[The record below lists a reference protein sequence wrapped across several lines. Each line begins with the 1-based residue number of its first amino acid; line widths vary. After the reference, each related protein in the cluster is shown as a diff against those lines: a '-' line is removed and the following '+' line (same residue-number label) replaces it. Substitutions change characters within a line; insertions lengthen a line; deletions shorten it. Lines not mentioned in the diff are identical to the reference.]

1 MMPLPLDSDEGYG
14 RVMNALME
22 VQLPLFTYICALT
35 ANSQDA
41 KDILQETNLKIC
53 RRAASYDPSRPFL
66 KWAKT
71 LAMYE
76 VMTYRKKQH
85 RDRLVFSD
93 DVLTTVAEQV
103 EDEGERALDLERH
116 LVRLEACVENLP
128 AVLREVVEFRYLN
141 DHSLRA
147 VAERVGRST
156 NAVALL
162 LMRARRALAE
172 CVKLG
177 DMKGEEA

>member
-1 MMPLPLDSDEGYG
+1 MH
-14 RVMNALME
+14 ALMA

-35 ANSQDA
+35 ANPQDA
-41 KDILQETNLKIC
+41 KDILQTTNLKIC
-53 RRAASYDPSRPFL
+53 QRAATYDPSRPFL

-85 RDRLVFSD
+85 RNRLVFSD
-93 DVLTTVAEQV
+93 DVLNTVAEQI
-103 EDEGERALDLERH
+103 EDEGERALDLERY
-116 LVRLEACVENLP
+116 LVRLEACVEKLP
-128 AVLREVVEFRYLN
+128 AVLREVVEVRYLN
-141 DHSLRA
+141 GHASLRS

-162 LMRARRALAE
+162 LMRARRALAA
-172 CVKLG
+172 CVQLG
-177 DMKGEEA
+177 DLKGEEA